1 MDPSDQSSYF
11 PNRGFG
17 LSPLWGGMSDQCLNK
32 GVGEL
37 VYVVSGSDS
46 VSLWLCFID
55 LLFEFTA

>member
-1 MDPSDQSSYF
+1 MDPSGQSSYF
-11 PNRGFG
+11 PD
-17 LSPLWGGMSDQCLNK
+17 PLWGGMSDQCLNK

-55 LLFEFTA
+55 LLLEFTA